1 MEKKLMPRIKLSE
14 SVGWP
19 ESTGRRWVKLFRE
32 YIPYVK
38 KGNNDYYTNDSVRV
52 LKVIKELAE
61 KGYNHKEILQIFYEN
76 NGVPVNISEVSNLIE
91 NSSINKTKD
100 IPVSKVMIIPFLNII
115 KDERSYSASYITE
128 KITKYFE
135 LTDEQ
140 RRKSYENGKDSI
152 FITRLRQTR
161 YKLIKSGYVEE
172 VSQSNYQITEKGLNL
187 LNENTNEIKSEIE
200 DLDSD
205 IDPFEVIE
213 ENVKEI
219 RDELALTVLQ
229 QIKKAHW
236 SKLESI
242 IVELLMSMGYGD
254 GEITGKT
261 NDGGIDGIIKEDKLG
276 LENIYL
282 QAKRY
287 DKDNTIG
294 SEQVRSFSGALD
306 DMGATKGV
314 FITTSDFTKGARDY
328 TERLQSKKIVLINGE
343 KLAKLMIDYN
353 IGVVNKETFVVKK
366 VDFSYFDEE

>member
-1 MEKKLMPRIKLSE
+1 MPRIKLSE